1 MALYK
6 NKTSFGIHS
15 FTAINKTTGL
25 PYGSAV
31 NDNGIV
37 KVLGSANLE
46 PNSSDVALTGGS
58 FAGPIDVQR
67 GEFDPQVSLT
77 VKETPNWIYEL
88 AGYTVTE
95 NAAEANGGT
104 ENFSNKLGTSV
115 FDATTGIATVTVKS
129 GSEADLKNGV
139 YLIKAASATT
149 VDVYAVTDGS
159 FLKGTDVDY
168 QNGTLLIVSGLTIT
182 TGAATEITGL
192 GVEMT
197 GGS

>member
-58 FAGPIDVQR
+58 FAGPIEVQR
-67 GEFDPQVSLT
+67 GEFDRDW
-77 VKETPNWIYEL
+77 ETMN
-88 AGYTVTE
+88 
-95 NAAEANGGT
+95 
-104 ENFSNKLGTSV
+104 SK
-115 FDATTGIATVTVKS
+115 
-129 GSEADLKNGV
+129 
-139 YLIKAASATT
+139 
-149 VDVYAVTDGS
+149 
-159 FLKGTDVDY
+159 
-168 QNGTLLIVSGLTIT
+168 
-182 TGAATEITGL
+182 
-192 GVEMT
+192 
-197 GGS
+197 